1 MFPRTQQVKSSL
13 WFYFAFV
20 TEGDE
25 PTSVGCLAVLD
36 LRGAS

>member
-1 MFPRTQQVKSSL
+1 MFPCTQQVKPSL
-13 WFYFAFV
+13 RFYFAFV

-25 PTSVGCLAVLD
+25 PTPVGCPSVLD